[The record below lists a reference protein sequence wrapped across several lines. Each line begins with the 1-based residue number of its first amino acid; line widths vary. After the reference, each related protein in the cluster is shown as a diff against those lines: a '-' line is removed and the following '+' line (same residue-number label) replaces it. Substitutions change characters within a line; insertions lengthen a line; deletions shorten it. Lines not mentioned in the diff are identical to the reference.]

1 MRQRILL
8 TLRRVDGALLRVLA
22 MVERRRFS
30 IGDLTARHEGD
41 CTEVVLDVMTNDRS
55 FETLCKQLDKLE
67 DVTAI
72 RMAEST
78 ESRGDC

>member
-8 TLRRVDGALLRVLA
+8 TLRRVDGALLRALA
-22 MVERRRFS
+22 MVERRGFS
-30 IGDLTARHEGD
+30 IGDLTARQAGD
-41 CTEVVLDVMTNDRS
+41 CTEVVLDVMTVDRS

-72 RMAEST
+72 RMAEGT
-78 ESRGDC
+78 EARGDR